1 VTAALCSSLPIDEVT
16 YQNYLKE
23 LLAGDRHRCATIV
36 REVLRQKVPLK
47 AVYLD
52 LMQRGMYEVGT
63 LWEQNVVSIAT
74 EHLASATTEFLLA
87 QVYPQMFAQP
97 HKDRRAI
104 IACVPGEYH
113 QIGPRIVADFFEMH
127 GWHGFTLGANT
138 PTAALISM
146 IHERDPDV
154 VGLSLSLLINRSQL
168 ESMLEA
174 ISREFPHLTLFLGG
188 RAFSADDA
196 GKQAREEVMRV
207 CPQLV
212 YFPSLN
218 ELEIYLANA

>member
-1 VTAALCSSLPIDEVT
+1 VASALNSSLPIDEVA
-16 YQNYLKE
+16 YQSYLKE
-23 LLAGDRHRCATIV
+23 LLAGDRHRCAAIV
-36 REVLRQKVPLK
+36 QEQLRQKISLK
-47 AVYLD
+47 VVYLD
-52 LMQRGMYEVGT
+52 LMQRAMYEVGT

-74 EHLASATTEFLLA
+74 EHLATATTEFLLA

-113 QIGPRIVADFFEMH
+113 QIGPRIVADFFEIH

-138 PTAALISM
+138 PTAALINM
-146 IHERDPDV
+146 IRERDPDV
-154 VGLSLSLLINRSQL
+154 VGLSLSRLINRPQL
-168 ESMLEA
+168 EAMLKA
-174 ISREFPHLTLFLGG
+174 ISREFPELTLFLGG

-196 GKQAREEVMRV
+196 GKQAREDVMLV

-218 ELEIYLANA
+218 ELEIYLTNA

>member
-1 VTAALCSSLPIDEVT
+1 MAAALNSSLPIDEVA
-16 YQNYLKE
+16 YQDYLKE
-23 LLAGDRHRCATIV
+23 LLAGDRHRCAAIV
-36 REVLRQKVPLK
+36 QELLRQKVPLK

-52 LMQRGMYEVGT
+52 LMQRAMYEVGT
-63 LWEQNVVSIAT
+63 LWEQNLVSIAT
-74 EHLASATTEFLLA
+74 EHLATATTEFLLA
-87 QVYPQMFAQP
+87 QIYPQIFAQP

-104 IACVPGEYH
+104 ITCVPGEYH

-146 IHERDPDV
+146 IRERDPDV
-154 VGLSLSLLINRSQL
+154 VGLSLSRLINRPQL
-168 ESMLEA
+168 EGMLKA
-174 ISREFPHLTLFLGG
+174 ISREFPDLTLFLGG

-196 GKQAREEVMRV
+196 GKQAREEVMLV

-218 ELEIYLANA
+218 ELEIYLTNA

>member
-1 VTAALCSSLPIDEVT
+1 VQE
-16 YQNYLKE
+16 Q
-23 LLAGDRHRCATIV
+23 
-36 REVLRQKVPLK
+36 LRQKISLK
-47 AVYLD
+47 VVYLD
-52 LMQRGMYEVGT
+52 LMQRAMYEVGT

-74 EHLASATTEFLLA
+74 EHLATATTEFLLA

-113 QIGPRIVADFFEMH
+113 QIGPRIVADFFEIH

-146 IHERDPDV
+146 IRERDPDV
-154 VGLSLSLLINRSQL
+154 VGLSLSRLINRPQL
-168 ESMLEA
+168 EVMLDA
-174 ISREFPHLTLFLGG
+174 ISREFPALKLFLGG

-196 GKQAREEVMRV
+196 GKQAQEALLLA

-218 ELEIYLANA
+218 ELETYLTNA